1 MGMTME
7 TTYDLEDHVF
17 RQVKGNQNGEEEAN
31 KAHVLLSM
39 AVHHWNVG
47 RMKRIEVLQ
56 GLLQNQK
63 RRQEQAR
70 KVDPSTAAVEEKR
83 NRRPKFFLDPVS
95 GLQWPLSR
103 KLSFWWIT

>member
-1 MGMTME
+1 ME

-56 GLLQNQK
+56 GLLQNQR
-63 RRQEQAR
+63 RRQEQGRWILQRQQLR
-70 KVDPSTAAVEEKR
+70 KNEIVAQSSSLIP
-83 NRRPKFFLDPVS
+83 FLVCN
-95 GLQWPLSR
+95 GR
-103 KLSFWWIT
+103 CREN